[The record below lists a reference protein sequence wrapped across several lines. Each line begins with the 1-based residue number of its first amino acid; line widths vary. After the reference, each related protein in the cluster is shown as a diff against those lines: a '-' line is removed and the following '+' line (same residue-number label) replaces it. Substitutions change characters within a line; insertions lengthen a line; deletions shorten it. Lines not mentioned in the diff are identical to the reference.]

1 MESWH
6 FSVRLSYKAL
16 QGVIKP
22 SDQPNVLVREVAI
35 NNEGHNFHVAMRMFS
50 KSLSQDMKHS
60 GIQQTSENMTKT
72 DYNANSSLPH
82 ERSQLQRFS
91 WSLSQFQSSFC
102 LHQIV
107 VHHTQHT
114 KAAGP
119 FAVLCKVE
127 VKARFQPILVGPSLP
142 VLKTQKMLCNHRCLK
157 KSIATVCFAA
167 HGSFFRVWSI
177 VRTWDFTSGFLALPN
192 HRGSG
197 SLTSFQK
204 MSQIERRRSEETN
217 ISDSSW
223 FFYLEKEHEG
233 REMDHKKEGQDF
245 TKTLTVFWDDRA
257 ISVCAPP
264 TVQPSRNWNKSQ
276 ESRKT
281 QPAFTHGSVN
291 YPFNR
296 YNASRFLLVQASKR
310 RFSGMTATVPDMM
323 RSVSLAVT
331 RTGLSTSVCMGPNQT
346 STSKKQKTR
355 IWIKQN
361 VKAKKK
367 TVMLVFVSYCTN

>member
-6 FSVRLSYKAL
+6 FSVRFSFKAL

-127 VKARFQPILVGPSLP
+127 VKARLQPILVGPSLP
-142 VLKTQKMLCNHRCLK
+142 VLKTSQKMLCNHRCWK

-167 HGSFFRVWSI
+167 HGSFLEFGPWSSEPGI
-177 VRTWDFTSGFLALPN
+177 LHQKGFWHCQTIEDQAHWPHSSATKLEE
-192 HRGSG
+192 
-197 SLTSFQK
+197 K
-204 MSQIERRRSEETN
+204 MSQIEKRRKRSEETN
-217 ISDSSW
+217 ISDSS
-223 FFYLEKEHEG
+223 
-233 REMDHKKEGQDF
+233 
-245 TKTLTVFWDDRA
+245 
-257 ISVCAPP
+257 I
-264 TVQPSRNWNKSQ
+264 
-276 ESRKT
+276 
-281 QPAFTHGSVN
+281 
-291 YPFNR
+291 
-296 YNASRFLLVQASKR
+296 
-310 RFSGMTATVPDMM
+310 
-323 RSVSLAVT
+323 
-331 RTGLSTSVCMGPNQT
+331 
-346 STSKKQKTR
+346 
-355 IWIKQN
+355 
-361 VKAKKK
+361 
-367 TVMLVFVSYCTN
+367 